1 MVRQKPCQQ
10 GFQSSVKMHAHSLD
24 SPAPSKA
31 IRAGSA
37 ARRQN
42 CCPVSFIH
50 DTGIPCGS
58 GIFHADIYCNVFHPI
73 PPWNQGHIP
82 VPCGIHVRRN
92 HSPSLSSRQ
101 DTRHHGAASLCIHA
115 ERSLPDLFGKHC
127 WCSGCKHSVPSAILG
142 HCPDGP
148 GPLSDVTRFET
159 RSHTGRLIMLRLYCR
174 YFSIQLISALEY
186 KVSFLLTALGQFF
199 VSFAGFLSV
208 FFMFQQFHTVDGFTY
223 QQVLLCF
230 SVVLSAF
237 SIAELFAAGFKGFSH
252 VVSNGEFDRIM
263 LRPAG
268 TLFQTFASK
277 IEFSSVGRLLQAVVI
292 LAYAIWSSGIRW
304 TIQGVLLLLFM
315 ILCGIFLFMGL
326 YIIYATLCFFTIE
339 GLEFMNIFTDGGREF
354 GRYPAGIYGSSILK
368 FLTFIVPLACF
379 QYYPLLILLGKSSRK
394 LYAAAPIV
402 CLIFFALCCI
412 FWRAGVSR
420 YKSAGS

>member
-1 MVRQKPCQQ
+1 MLP
-10 GFQSSVKMHAHSLD
+10 D
-24 SPAPSKA
+24 SFPYTGRHNTASQA
-31 IRAGSA
+31 
-37 ARRQN
+37 
-42 CCPVSFIH
+42 
-50 DTGIPCGS
+50 GIPNKQFPLRFQHLGKR
-58 GIFHADIYCNVFHPI
+58 GM
-73 PPWNQGHIP
+73 
-82 VPCGIHVRRN
+82 
-92 HSPSLSSRQ
+92 
-101 DTRHHGAASLCIHA
+101 LCYTM
-115 ERSLPDLFGKHC
+115 
-127 WCSGCKHSVPSAILG
+127 
-142 HCPDGP
+142 P
-148 GPLSDVTRFET
+148 GTVSYTHLTRFET

-174 YFSIQLISALEY
+174 YFSIQLKSALEY

-304 TIQGVLLLLFM
+304 TIQG
-315 ILCGIFLFMGL
+315 
-326 YIIYATLCFFTIE
+326 A
-339 GLEFMNIFTDGGREF
+339 
-354 GRYPAGIYGSSILK
+354 
-368 FLTFIVPLACF
+368 
-379 QYYPLLILLGKSSRK
+379 
-394 LYAAAPIV
+394 
-402 CLIFFALCCI
+402 
-412 FWRAGVSR
+412 VSYTHLDV
-420 YKSAGS
+420 YKRQGNSFPRGPYTG

>member
-1 MVRQKPCQQ
+1 
-10 GFQSSVKMHAHSLD
+10 
-24 SPAPSKA
+24 
-31 IRAGSA
+31 
-37 ARRQN
+37 
-42 CCPVSFIH
+42 
-50 DTGIPCGS
+50 
-58 GIFHADIYCNVFHPI
+58 
-73 PPWNQGHIP
+73 
-82 VPCGIHVRRN
+82 
-92 HSPSLSSRQ
+92 
-101 DTRHHGAASLCIHA
+101 
-115 ERSLPDLFGKHC
+115 
-127 WCSGCKHSVPSAILG
+127 
-142 HCPDGP
+142 
-148 GPLSDVTRFET
+148 
-159 RSHTGRLIMLRLYCR
+159 MLRLYCR

-208 FFMFQQFHTVDGFTY
+208 FFMFQQFHAVDGFTY

-394 LYAAAPIV
+394 LYAAAPIA

>member
-1 MVRQKPCQQ
+1 
-10 GFQSSVKMHAHSLD
+10 
-24 SPAPSKA
+24 
-31 IRAGSA
+31 
-37 ARRQN
+37 
-42 CCPVSFIH
+42 
-50 DTGIPCGS
+50 
-58 GIFHADIYCNVFHPI
+58 
-73 PPWNQGHIP
+73 
-82 VPCGIHVRRN
+82 
-92 HSPSLSSRQ
+92 
-101 DTRHHGAASLCIHA
+101 
-115 ERSLPDLFGKHC
+115 
-127 WCSGCKHSVPSAILG
+127 
-142 HCPDGP
+142 
-148 GPLSDVTRFET
+148 
-159 RSHTGRLIMLRLYCR
+159 MLRLYCR
-174 YFSIQLISALEY
+174 YFSIQLKSALEY

-315 ILCGIFLFMGL
+315 ILCGIF
-326 YIIYATLCFFTIE
+326 YSWDYT
-339 GLEFMNIFTDGGREF
+339 
-354 GRYPAGIYGSSILK
+354 SSMPHSA
-368 FLTFIVPLACF
+368 FLP
-379 QYYPLLILLGKSSRK
+379 
-394 LYAAAPIV
+394 
-402 CLIFFALCCI
+402 
-412 FWRAGVSR
+412 
-420 YKSAGS
+420 